1 VATYSTGISVTF
13 DGTVITNPFSLSWTY
28 GSGIPRGRS
37 SVWTDNLGSVTVESY
52 VAIATSQYGKR
63 ANIVITE
70 GGMSLTQ
77 MAICTDVSATAEL
90 GGVTRYSATFQLTD
104 NA

>member
-1 VATYSTGISVTF
+1 VATYSTGMSVTF
-13 DGTVITNPFSLSWTY
+13 DGTAITDPISLSWTY

-37 SVWTDNLGSVTVESY
+37 GVWTDNLGSATVESY
-52 VAIATSQYGKR
+52 GSIATSQYGKR
-63 ANIVITE
+63 ANIAISG
-70 GGMSLTQ
+70 GGMNLTH